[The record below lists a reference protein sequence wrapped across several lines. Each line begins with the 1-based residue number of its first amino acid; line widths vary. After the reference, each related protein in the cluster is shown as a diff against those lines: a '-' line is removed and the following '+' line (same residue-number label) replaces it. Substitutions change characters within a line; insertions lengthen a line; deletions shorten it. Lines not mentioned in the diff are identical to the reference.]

1 LKVQPGKTFKYI
13 KLKIGEIKMKTKV
26 CKVILMFGLVIGFG
40 LCMLNSAINVLH
52 SWAFNETSGNIAH
65 DSCPDPINGILNGC
79 ASFLPGGEGV
89 HLTASDDSY
98 VSFGN
103 SVGQFGTGD
112 FTVTLE
118 FKTSENKVAFDMVGN
133 RTSAKFGNFFAIYM
147 TLDGMVCASVCE
159 DETGKNNIWLR
170 SKAGFADGEWHT
182 IEVNRSSNKLSL
194 SIDGNPEKDGS
205 AVGTANIKNGN
216 EFKLGRSNFANWIH
230 PANAIYKNLSVLVVG
245 P

>member
-1 LKVQPGKTFKYI
+1 
-13 KLKIGEIKMKTKV
+13 MKKKV
-26 CKVILMFGLVIGFG
+26 CKVIFMFVLVIGFS
-40 LCMLNSAINVLH
+40 LCLLNGAIYETVPH

-65 DSCPDPINGILNGC
+65 DSEPNPINGTLNGC

-103 SVGQFGTGD
+103 SVGQFGTND

-118 FKTSENKVAFDMVGN
+118 FKTNENTVAFDMVGN
-133 RTSAKFGNFFAIYM
+133 RTSPRFGNFFSIYM

-159 DETGKNNIWLR
+159 DETRKNNIWLK
-170 SKAGFADGEWHT
+170 SQAGFADGKWHKLMVT
-182 IEVNRSSNKLSL
+182 RSNNKLAL
-194 SIDGNPEKDGS
+194 YIDDMANPEKEGS
-205 AVGTANIKNGN
+205 TAGIANIKNGN
-216 EFKLGRSNFANWIH
+216 EFKVGRSNYSNWIH
-230 PANAIYKNLSVLVVG
+230 PANAIYRNLSVSVTKLIQHE